1 MKVVAK
7 LKNASVTERKARL
20 VADMVRGTSV
30 ADARKQLRFSQ
41 KKSSDLIL
49 GLLNSAVA
57 NAEHNDGLDP
67 ESLHVQ
73 AILVDGAGMLKR
85 YQPRAFGRA
94 YPIRRRKCHITL
106 TLEGTPAPKK
116 AAKPKKK
123 AVASGAK
130 KDEKKAKADDA
141 APAKKAVAKKPSAKK
156 AAEKKNS

>member
-7 LKNASVTERKARL
+7 LKNANVTERKARL

-30 ADARKQLRFSQ
+30 VDARKQLRFSQ

-67 ESLHVQ
+67 ASLHVQ

-123 AVASGAK
+123 AASDK
-130 KDEKKAKADDA
+130 KKADDA
-141 APAKKAVAKKPSAKK
+141 PKAKKASAPAKKKVAKAAAVKK
-156 AAEKKNS
+156 KS